1 MSLFREIQLPCPA
14 CRKPVAF
21 EAVTSVNADRRPDL
35 RDEILNNT
43 FQRETCGSC
52 QAPFRLDPAFTYVD
66 TKRGQWIQAQAHGDI
81 GGWETIETAARDSF
95 RRSYGP
101 SAPGLA
107 RKIGAGLKPRV
118 VFGWPALRE
127 KILAREA
134 GIDDLTLELAK
145 LTTLRGA
152 GLQLDRNADLR
163 LAEVRGKNLEFAW
176 LDAESAKLRLGFSLP
191 LATLDAIQ
199 GDAKGWADIRA
210 EFKDALFVDIQRLM
224 LPVA

>member
-1 MSLFREIQLPCPA
+1 MSLFRKIEVLCPA
-14 CRKPVAF
+14 CRKPVEF

-35 RDEILNNT
+35 REAILNGS

-52 QAPFRLDPAFTYVD
+52 SVPFRLDPAFTYVD
-66 TKRGQWIQAQAHGDI
+66 TKRGQWVQAQAHGDI
-81 GGWETIETAARDSF
+81 GGWEKIETAARDSF
-95 RRSYGP
+95 ARSYGP
-101 SAPGLA
+101 AAPGLA

-127 KILAREA
+127 KIVAREA

-145 LTTLRGA
+145 LTTFRGA

-163 LAEVRGKNLEFAW
+163 LAEVKGKNLELAW
-176 LDAESAKLRLGFSLP
+176 LDAESGKLRLAFSLP
-191 LATLDAIQ
+191 LSTLDAIQ
-199 GDAKGWADIRA
+199 ADAKAWADIRA
-210 EFKDALFVDIQRLM
+210 EFKDALFVDMQRLM